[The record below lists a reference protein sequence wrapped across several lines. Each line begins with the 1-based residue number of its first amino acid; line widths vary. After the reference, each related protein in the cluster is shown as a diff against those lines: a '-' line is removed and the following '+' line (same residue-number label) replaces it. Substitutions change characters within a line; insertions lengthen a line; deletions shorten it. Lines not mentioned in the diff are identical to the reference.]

1 PPSISGEPRCGIRSI
16 LAVGR
21 LAVGMGLRRNSLA
34 PGRRALATRADPLAR
49 PLAGETGAAPQ
60 AAPQRRLLPD
70 LTGSDPGLVVLV
82 AHVRHLRPAVPASR
96 SLAARRCNPDVRM
109 DVRPQTAATVIIHR
123 LHYIG

>member
-1 PPSISGEPRCGIRSI
+1 
-16 LAVGR
+16 
-21 LAVGMGLRRNSLA
+21 
-34 PGRRALATRADPLAR
+34 GRRALAARADPLAR

-70 LTGSDPGLVVLV
+70 LAGSDPDLIVPNLVVPDLVVLV

-109 DVRPQTAATVIIHR
+109 DVRLQLAATVIIHR
-123 LHYIG
+123 LH